1 MTPSTLATGA
11 AVVLAGY
18 FLGAI
23 PFGVLV
29 GRLGRGI
36 DVSRYGS
43 GSTGATNVL
52 RTMGWRASAIVFAGD
67 MLKSVAAVFL
77 AQTITGSASVE
88 ALAGVAAV
96 AGHCWSIYIGGRG
109 GRGVT
114 STFGATLVLQ
124 PIVALGSLVVAA
136 GVMAGSRFASLG
148 SLCGVAFGT
157 VAMAYLLATGVVPP
171 GYLIFTIG
179 APLIV
184 YVRHRDNINRLL
196 RGRERKIGQKAPGV

>member
-1 MTPSTLATGA
+1 MTPSTLATDA
-11 AVVLAGY
+11 AIVLAGY

-29 GRLGRGI
+29 GRWRRGI

-52 RTMGWRASAIVFAGD
+52 RTMGWRASVIVFAGD
-67 MLKSVAAVFL
+67 LLKSAAAVLL
-77 AQTITGSASVE
+77 ARIITTSASVE

-114 STFGATLVLQ
+114 STFGATLLLQ
-124 PIVALGSLVVAA
+124 PFVALGSLVVAA
-136 GVMAGSRFASLG
+136 AIMAGTRFASLG

-157 VAMAYLLATGVVPP
+157 IAMAYLLASHAVPS

-184 YVRHRDNINRLL
+184 YARHRDNIDRLI
-196 RGRERKIGQKAPGV
+196 RGRERKIGQKAQEA

>member
-1 MTPSTLATGA
+1 MTPSTLATDA
-11 AVVLAGY
+11 AIVLAGY

-29 GRLGRGI
+29 GRWRRGI

-52 RTMGWRASAIVFAGD
+52 RTMGWQASAIVFLGD
-67 MLKSVAAVFL
+67 MLKSFIAVLL
-77 AQTITGSASVE
+77 AQVISGSPSVE

-96 AGHCWSIYIGGRG
+96 AGHCWSIYIGGKG

-114 STFGATLVLQ
+114 STFGATLMLQ
-124 PIVALGSLVVAA
+124 PFVALGSLVVAA
-136 GVMAGSRFASLG
+136 GVMAGTRFASLG
-148 SLCGVAFGT
+148 SLCGVGFGT
-157 VAMAYLLATGVVPP
+157 VAMAYLLASHAVPL

-184 YVRHRDNINRLL
+184 YIRHRENIDRLI
-196 RGRERKIGQKAPGV
+196 RGRERKIGQKASGA

>member
-1 MTPSTLATGA
+1 MTPSTLATDA
-11 AVVLAGY
+11 AIVLAGY

-29 GRLGRGI
+29 GRWRRGI

-52 RTMGWRASAIVFAGD
+52 RTMGWQASAIVFAGD
-67 MLKSVAAVFL
+67 LLKSVAAVFL
-77 AQTITGSASVE
+77 AQVISGSASVE

-114 STFGATLVLQ
+114 STFGATLMLQ
-124 PIVALGSLVVAA
+124 PFVALGSLVVAA
-136 GVMAGSRFASLG
+136 TVMAGSRFASLG

-157 VAMAYLLATGVVPP
+157 IAMAYFLASHTVPL

-184 YVRHRDNINRLL
+184 YVRHRDNIDRLI
-196 RGRERKIGQKAPGV
+196 RGRERKIGQKAKGV